1 MTQDQTTQDQTKRG
15 RVKRGPARSLAGR
28 FMLCLLLLPLGWTA
42 AQPGALLDI
51 TSTGALSAGEVDA
64 RVAGRFRSNGES
76 PPAATTAVE
85 TYLIRYNSVWPDGEP
100 AEITAQLFVPV
111 EVAEPESL
119 LVFAPGS
126 TGLVEACAPSRPFV
140 EGGDLGTYNAYTLAF
155 AGQGFVAVMPNYMGF
170 FDVGVIQPYFDRIA
184 EGRVLLDGIR
194 ATEQALASLGERRES
209 LPAFVAGYSQGGHAA
224 FSAADLHAEYA
235 PDTSLAGVVG
245 FGPTTIMNSLFLE
258 FTFVAP
264 WVVYSTTIF
273 EPGRIDPAWMLA
285 EPYLSRLPRDA
296 ERLCILEAQS
306 YYPASP
312 QSLFRPEF
320 TAALREETLE
330 RDYPEVAEWFAEND
344 AGLAGH
350 GLPAIILQGVDDPV
364 VHIDSQ
370 NRFVA
375 ALCQAGS
382 AVRYANYLRTRHET
396 RYIGFGAS
404 IDWMRR
410 LASGEST
417 PTDDCADVPTGP

>member
-1 MTQDQTTQDQTKRG
+1 M
-15 RVKRGPARSLAGR
+15 KRGPVKHGPVKGDRPGRPVLSL
-28 FMLCLLLLPLGWTA
+28 MLYLLLLALGWSA
-42 AQPGALLDI
+42 AQPGTLLDI
-51 TSTGALSAGEVDA
+51 TSTGSLSAEAVDA

-76 PPAATTAVE
+76 APAATTSVD
-85 TYLIRYNSVWPDGEP
+85 TYLIRYNSVWPNGDP

-111 EVAEPESL
+111 EVAMPESL

-140 EGGDLGTYNAYTLAF
+140 EGGSYGTYNAYTLAF
-155 AGQGFVAVMPNYMGF
+155 AGQGFAAVMPNYMGF
-170 FDVGVIQPYFDRIA
+170 FDVGVIQPYFDRVA
-184 EGRVLLDGIR
+184 EGRALLDAIR
-194 ATEQALASLGERRES
+194 ASEQALASLGEGRNS

-235 PDTSLAGVVG
+235 PDTDLAGVVG
-245 FGPTTIMNSLFLE
+245 FGPTTVMSSLFLE

-264 WVVYSTTIF
+264 WVVYSSLIF
-273 EPGRIDPAWMLA
+273 EPGRIDPARMLA
-285 EPYLSRLPRDA
+285 EPYLSRLASDA

-320 TAALREETLE
+320 TAALRERTLE
-330 RDYPEVAEWFAEND
+330 RDYPDVAEWFAEND

-350 GLPAIILQGVDDPV
+350 GLPVIILQGVDDPV

-370 NRFVA
+370 NRFVV

-382 AVRYANYLRTRHET
+382 AVRYPNYLRTRHET
-396 RYIGFGAS
+396 RYIGFGTA
-404 IDWMRR
+404 IDWMR
-410 LASGEST
+410 LVASGEST
-417 PTDDCADVPTGP
+417 PADDCADIPTGP